1 MKKNN
6 RGAALAYS
14 LMLTMVVFSICAM
27 VLTLALSQVTSS
39 NTYAKTNELEDAYT
53 RIGELYFEFEASD
66 HSDSF
71 EGEVQSFMARI
82 ANEEGYAVTQLSDA
96 TAPIKWLIESEDHS
110 FVLVF
115 SLEEGTN
122 TKRLTIKSKSENM
135 IYLFVGI
142 SGDGKLIQWA
152 GDKSKND
159 KTEEAE

>member
-71 EGEVQSFMARI
+71 EGEVQSFMERI
-82 ANEEGYAVTQLSDA
+82 AKEEGYAVTQLSDA

-110 FVLVF
+110 FVLEF
-115 SLEEGTN
+115 SLEENGA
-122 TKRLTIKSKSENM
+122 KRLTIKSKSENM

-152 GDKSKND
+152 GDKNKND